1 MDLYSSASYDILKQ
15 MKKIM
20 ICITMQIVLK
30 ESIWRAELKKKIYFS
45 LLNVKYKA
53 TFTQK
58 ALLSNKQK
66 KNQFKM
72 GFSNTLKGLTP

>member
-30 ESIWRAELKKKIYFS
+30 ESIWRAELKKKSTSAY
-45 LLNVKYKA
+45 L
-53 TFTQK
+53 
-58 ALLSNKQK
+58 
-66 KNQFKM
+66 M
-72 GFSNTLKGLTP
+72 

>member
-1 MDLYSSASYDILKQ
+1 MWDLKWLKLVMDLYSSASYDILKQ
-15 MKKIM
+15 MKKII

-66 KNQFKM
+66 KK
-72 GFSNTLKGLTP
+72 TV